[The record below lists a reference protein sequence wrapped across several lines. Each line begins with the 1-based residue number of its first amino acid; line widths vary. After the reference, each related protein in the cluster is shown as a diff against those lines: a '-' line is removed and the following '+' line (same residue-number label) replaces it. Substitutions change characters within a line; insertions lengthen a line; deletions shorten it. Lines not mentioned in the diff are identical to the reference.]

1 MYNLSK
7 YVLEL
12 GINSFPPDTTYK
24 SKSPSLS
31 ESKNTASISSNDLCL
46 LKISFGFST
55 NDWSWVCKYSVAS

>member
-12 GINSFPPDTTYK
+12 GINSLPPDTTYK

-55 NDWSWVCKYSVAS
+55 ND